1 MNNDNKEV
9 KEDGK
14 DNKYQELYEL
24 NIAPIKIRLVKDI
37 SIKIE
42 LIVKKGTI
50 YPMWLRL
57 IIIWKIMIKYIYT
70 EYSFIS

>member
-1 MNNDNKEV
+1 M
-9 KEDGK
+9 
-14 DNKYQELYEL
+14 
-24 NIAPIKIRLVKDI
+24 KDI

-57 IIIWKIMIKYIYT
+57 IIVTQLKI
-70 EYSFIS
+70 EYRMHYELILQEAIFKKSIVLLM